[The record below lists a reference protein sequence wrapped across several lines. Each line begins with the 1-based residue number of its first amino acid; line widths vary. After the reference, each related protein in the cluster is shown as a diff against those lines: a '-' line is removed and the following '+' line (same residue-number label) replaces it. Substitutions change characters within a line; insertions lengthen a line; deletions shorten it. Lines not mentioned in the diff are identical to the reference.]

1 MNLASRIMLL
11 ILAVVG
17 AMILSGALLVV
28 KNARESVANELDANA
43 EVIMKLLSVML
54 LSSDAAS
61 AHRPMEVLANELGKI
76 DQLRDLNLTIRRVG
90 DATPHTVIRPKQH
103 ENMVPFWFEQ
113 MVSPGIR
120 EYRRQFDDVT
130 DTPVEITITPDP
142 GHEIG
147 RVWKDTRTILSLI
160 GFFTAL
166 SMGLTWLIVR
176 HALRPVNEISSG
188 LDIIQDGDYKARL
201 PAFDLPEL
209 NQLSQKFNHMA
220 SVLDRQKVENKAL
233 SRRMLQMLEA
243 NQRHMAQ
250 ELHDELGQSITAI
263 KAQAASLAQS
273 CPDSQN
279 GADAIVD
286 ICNHMYTVVRGMM
299 NRLRPVVLDE
309 LGLVTA
315 VERLVDGWNSI
326 HENTF
331 AALSVSG
338 DFTDIDD
345 EISIHIYR
353 IVQEA
358 LTNIAKHA
366 RAANVTIL
374 LQHNNDGR
382 ITLHIEDDGQG
393 FDARTRPLGMGLSGM
408 QNRADSCNGNLSLVG
423 IPGRGV
429 KIDLV
434 VPDTTQTRQEN
445 ESITGTVGR

>member
-1 MNLASRIMLL
+1 MNLATRIMLL
-11 ILAVVG
+11 ILAVVA
-17 AMILSGALLVV
+17 AMVLSGALLVI

-43 EVIMKLLSVML
+43 EVTMKLLSAVF
-54 LSSDAAS
+54 LSSEAIPD
-61 AHRPMEVLANELGKI
+61 RKPMDILLDELGKI
-76 DQLRDLNLTIRRVG
+76 DQLRDLNLTLRQAGFASPRAVAIAPG
-90 DATPHTVIRPKQH
+90 DHDAKAPA
-103 ENMVPFWFEQ
+103 WFEK

-120 EYRRQFDDVT
+120 VYRQQFDGISE
-130 DTPVEITITPDP
+130 TPVEITITPDP
-142 GHEIG
+142 RNEIG
-147 RVWKDTRTILSLI
+147 RVWKDTRTILVLI

-166 SMGLTWLIVR
+166 SIVLTWLIVR
-176 HALRPVNEISSG
+176 RALRPVHEISSG
-188 LDIIQDGDYKARL
+188 LDIIQDGNYKARL

-220 SVLDRQKVENKAL
+220 SVLDRQKTENKAL

-263 KAQAASLAQS
+263 KAQAASLMQS
-273 CPDSQN
+273 CPDSQR
-279 GADAIVD
+279 GANAIVD
-286 ICNHMYTVVRGMM
+286 ICNHMYSVVRGMM

-315 VERLVDGWNSI
+315 IERLVDGWNSI

-331 AALSVSG
+331 AALSING
-338 DFTDIDD
+338 DFTGIDD

-366 RAANVTIL
+366 RATNVTIL
-374 LQHNNDGR
+374 LQRGEGGR

-393 FDARTRPLGMGLSGM
+393 FNPQTRPLGMGLSGM

-423 IPGRGV
+423 TPGRGV
-429 KIDLV
+429 KIDLII
-434 VPDTTQTRQEN
+434 PATTET
-445 ESITGTVGR
+445 

>member
-1 MNLASRIMLL
+1 MNLATRIMLL

-17 AMILSGALLVV
+17 AMVLAGALLVV

-43 EVIMKLLSVML
+43 EVIMKLLSAVFI
-54 LSSDAAS
+54 SSDAVPD
-61 AHRPMEVLANELGKI
+61 RKPMEVLAEELGKI
-76 DQLRDLNLTIRRVG
+76 DQLRDLNLTIRQAG
-90 DATPHTVIRPKQH
+90 YAAPHTVAITPQRH
-103 ENMVPFWFEQ
+103 ESMAPAWFEQ
-113 MVSPGIR
+113 MVSPGVR
-120 EYRRQFDDVT
+120 AYHRQFDGISE
-130 DTPVEITITPDP
+130 TPVEITIMPDP
-142 GHEIG
+142 RYEVW
-147 RVWKDTRTILSLI
+147 RVWKDTRTILGLI

-166 SMGLTWLIVR
+166 SVVLTWFVVR

-188 LDIIQDGDYKARL
+188 LDIIQDGNFKARL

-220 SVLDRQKVENKAL
+220 SVLDRQQVENRRL

-273 CPDSQN
+273 CPGSHN
-279 GADAIVD
+279 GAEAIVD

-331 AALSVSG
+331 AALSING
-338 DFTDIDD
+338 DFTNVDD

-374 LQHNNDGR
+374 LQHSNDGR

-434 VPDTTQTRQEN
+434 IPVTTQTRHNN
-445 ESITGTVGR
+445 EST

>member
-1 MNLASRIMLL
+1 MNLATRIMLL
-11 ILAVVG
+11 ILAIVA
-17 AMILSGALLVV
+17 AMVLSGALLVV
-28 KNARESVANELDANA
+28 KNARESVASELDANA
-43 EVIMKLLSVML
+43 EVIMKLLSAVF
-54 LSSDAAS
+54 LSSDAMPE
-61 AHRPMEVLANELGKI
+61 RKPMEVLVEELSRI
-76 DQLRDLNLTIRRVG
+76 EQLRDLNLTIRQAG
-90 DATPHTVIRPKQH
+90 YALPHTVAISPSPH
-103 ENMVPFWFEQ
+103 DNMAPFWFEK
-113 MVSPGIR
+113 MVTPGVR
-120 EYRRQFDDVT
+120 EYRRQFNSSE
-130 DTPVEITITPDP
+130 TPVEITITPDP
-142 GHEIG
+142 RHEIG
-147 RVWKDTRTILSLI
+147 RVWKDTRTILVLI

-166 SMGLTWLIVR
+166 SVVLTWLIVR
-176 HALRPVNEISSG
+176 RALQPVNEISSG
-188 LDIIQDGDYKARL
+188 LDIIQDGNYKARL

-220 SVLDRQKVENKAL
+220 SVLDRQKTENKAL

-263 KAQAASLAQS
+263 KAQSASLAQS
-273 CPDSQN
+273 CPGSQN
-279 GADAIVD
+279 GAEAIVD

-309 LGLVTA
+309 LGLATA
-315 VERLVDGWNSI
+315 IERLVDGWNSI

-331 AALSVSG
+331 AALSVNG
-338 DFTDIDD
+338 DFNTVDD
-345 EISIHIYR
+345 DISIHIYR

-366 RAANVTIL
+366 RAGNVTIL
-374 LQHNNDGR
+374 LQRSGDGR

-434 VPDTTQTRQEN
+434 IPATTETRQNN
-445 ESITGTVGR
+445 EST